1 MNARRLALALSL
13 TLAAC
18 AAATDED
25 VATTEQAAQPIDR
38 LLLGEAAGY
47 PADPTLRARAHV
59 LESSM
64 AERRKAA
71 WAIVEKVLEPVRIAA
86 DAPASEAEGAS
97 GAPMLPRF
105 QTWYSRE
112 EILPMF
118 DRLFRA
124 LPDDARRSR
133 APFTKEAVDE
143 VFPWNATRATTLAS
157 FTEERLEARR
167 RELATAEGLRSLGK
181 DARVLM
187 SPDYVAHLLHSYREI
202 IDCMP
207 SGKNAIDDPNQFA
220 PCLAGE
226 FPAGA
231 VAVKTRWMP
240 DSSPIPVFDTSASAL
255 EDKLARGT
263 FGDGD
268 AQARP
273 DDESAYTMQL
283 TPDTKLR
290 LVALHIMTKELR
302 DWMWITLWWSPD
314 PDSDFGADRPAS
326 LTGPFA
332 NYKMCVVT
340 AYEEKDPA
348 PGSSFAETHPTLAAA
363 ITAAAAHGPSTWC
376 SNPYLETAERA
387 AKTSCIGC
395 HQHGGTG
402 ETMDTILAAPERFP
416 DFARTKLRSSFP
428 ADYGF
433 TTEGGLDL
441 AAGMRARV
449 EALSP

>member
-1 MNARRLALALSL
+1 MTARGLALVLPLA
-13 TLAAC
+13 LAAC
-18 AAATDED
+18 AAATDDD
-25 VATTEQAAQPIDR
+25 VASTEQAAQPIDR
-38 LLLGEAAGY
+38 LLMGKAATY
-47 PADPTLRARAHV
+47 PADTGLRARAHV

-71 WAIVEKVLEPVRIAA
+71 WAIVEKVLAPVRIAA
-86 DAPASEAEGAS
+86 EAPGS
-97 GAPMLPRF
+97 GAPTLPRF

-124 LPDDARRSR
+124 LPDEDKRAR

-143 VFPWNATRATTLAS
+143 VFPWNAARATSLAS

-167 RELATAEGLRSLGK
+167 RELATAAGLHSLGK

-207 SGKNAIDDPNQFA
+207 SGANESDDPSKFA

-226 FPAGA
+226 FPAAA

-240 DSSPIPVFDTSASAL
+240 SSSPIPVYDTSAASL
-255 EDKLARGT
+255 EEKLARGR

-268 AQARP
+268 SHANP
-273 DDESAYTMQL
+273 DDDSAYTMQL

-302 DWMWITLWWSPD
+302 DWTWITLWWSPD
-314 PDSDFGADRPAS
+314 PDSDFGADRPATI
-326 LTGPFA
+326 TGPFA

-348 PGSSFAETHPTLAAA
+348 PDSSFAATQPTLANA
-363 ITAAAAHGPSTWC
+363 IATAAAHGPSTWC

-402 ETMDTILAAPERFP
+402 ETMETILADGQRFP

-428 ADYGF
+428 ADYAF

-449 EALSP
+449 EALTP

>member
-1 MNARRLALALSL
+1 MTARGLALVFSL
-13 TLAAC
+13 ALAAC
-18 AAATDED
+18 AAATDDD

-38 LLLGEAAGY
+38 LLMGKAATY
-47 PADPTLRARAHV
+47 PADDGLRARAHV
-59 LESSM
+59 LEASM

-71 WAIVEKVLEPVRIAA
+71 WAIVEKVLAPVRIAA
-86 DAPASEAEGAS
+86 EAPES
-97 GAPMLPRF
+97 GALTLPRF

-112 EILPMF
+112 EVLPMF

-124 LPDDARRSR
+124 LPDEDKRART
-133 APFTKEAVDE
+133 PFTKEAVDE
-143 VFPWNATRATTLAS
+143 VFPWNATRATSLVS

-167 RELATAEGLRSLGK
+167 RELATAAGLHSLGK

-202 IDCMP
+202 VDCMP
-207 SGKNAIDDPNQFA
+207 SGANEIDDPQNFA

-226 FPAGA
+226 FPAAA

-240 DSSPIPVFDTSASAL
+240 SSSPIPVFDTSAASL
-255 EDKLARGT
+255 EEKLARGT

-268 AQARP
+268 AQANP

-302 DWMWITLWWSPD
+302 DWTWITLWWSPD
-314 PDSDFGADRPAS
+314 PDSDFGADRPATI
-326 LTGPFA
+326 TGPFA

-348 PGSSFAETHPTLAAA
+348 PGSSFAATRPTLADA
-363 ITAAAAHGPSTWC
+363 IATAAAHGPSTWC

-402 ETMDTILAAPERFP
+402 ETMESILADGERFP

-428 ADYGF
+428 ADYAF

-449 EALSP
+449 EALTP